1 MPVQHLVFMV
11 HGIGQRL
18 EKSNL
23 VDDVTNF
30 RLITAKLAER
40 HLTSYQRGTQ
50 RVLFIP
56 CQVDNIYSHIKQ
68 YFLFLFLFFLQFS
81 SHDQICFDKEL
92 RALLVTLHGV

>member
-1 MPVQHLVFMV
+1 MFMV

-30 RLITAKLAER
+30 RHITADLAEK
-40 HLTSYQRGTQ
+40 HLTSYQRGAQ

-56 CQVDNIYSHIKQ
+56 CQVNA
-68 YFLFLFLFFLQFS
+68 S
-81 SHDQICFDKEL
+81 SK
-92 RALLVTLHGV
+92 